1 MAQPS
6 EEAESRSKELLESRA
21 QEEARQRARI
31 KELEELIN
39 SGNIAKDVEDKY
51 EPLIRE
57 AEDKKARAIQ
67 EIERMRT
74 EAKEEEQEIEALT
87 RQIKEVSD
95 KIKEHRRLKDEFEGS
110 GKELSRL
117 RREEDLQKGKIV
129 SNSNRKE
136 ATQQRVRDLEVE
148 NKELANLVAATKARR
163 DNLQKEKAAIQQQTN
178 ELLAKASK
186 ADPK

>member
-1 MAQPS
+1 
-6 EEAESRSKELLESRA
+6 
-21 QEEARQRARI
+21 
-31 KELEELIN
+31 
-39 SGNIAKDVEDKY
+39 
-51 EPLIRE
+51 
-57 AEDKKARAIQ
+57 
-67 EIERMRT
+67 MRT

-136 ATQQRVRDLEVE
+136 VTQQRVRDLEVE